1 MKLISNI
8 FKVLGQ
14 IWVGAWFLVFTASII
29 GNYLAGGIKEV
40 VWALSPLNIFNF
52 IIMFGTIAPAGL
64 LFKLSGVYEKKY
76 HQSILTVNDESLEL
90 NSTSGETRSSE
101 QLTHVATTK
110 IVEPN
115 LIKSPPIISEQNMR
129 PGNIIFASSTQFPRC
144 LKLICSKIEPDDE
157 IGNLNSSI
165 KYSYTLKKEI
175 VIKTGNIDL
184 MAHDLDEMM
193 GKYRLSDD
201 SYCYLI
207 SKSNLKQILSSNK
220 ISFEESL

>member
-14 IWVGAWFLVFTASII
+14 IWVGTWFLVFIASTI

-40 VWALSPLNIFNF
+40 VWALNPLNIFNY
-52 IIMFGTIAPAGL
+52 IIMFSTIAPAGL
-64 LFKLSGVYEKKY
+64 FFKLSGVYEKKY
-76 HQSILTVNDESLEL
+76 HQSILTPNDNSLEL
-90 NSTSGETRSSE
+90 NSTPGETRYTE
-101 QLTHVATTK
+101 QLNHLATTK
-110 IVEPN
+110 YVEPN
-115 LIKSPPIISEQNMR
+115 FIKPPPIISEQNMR

-144 LKLICSKIEPDDE
+144 LILICSKIEPDNE
-157 IGNLNSSI
+157 IRNLNSGI
-165 KYSYTLKKEI
+165 EYSYTLKKEI

-193 GKYRLSDD
+193 AKNRLSDNN
-201 SYCYLI
+201 YWYTI